1 MTAEVIVLRLVHV
14 LGGIFWVGG
23 MAVMAL
29 FIMPAIAGA
38 GPAAGAVMA
47 GINQKKFPVVMPI
60 VALLTILSGLRLLM
74 IDSAKFEGAYFQS
87 PVGRTFAT
95 AGGIAI
101 LAFIVGVAMVRPA
114 MMKSMA
120 LGQQMVSASDDAT
133 RTRIAAEMAATRQR
147 GATANMTVIV
157 LLALA
162 ALGMSV
168 ARYMS

>member
-23 MAVMAL
+23 MMVMAL
-29 FIMPAIAGA
+29 FIMPALASA
-38 GPAAGAVMA
+38 GPAAGPVMA

-74 IDSAKFEGAYFQS
+74 IDSARFAGAYFQS

-95 AGGIAI
+95 AGGIAV
-101 LAFIVGVAMVRPA
+101 LAFVVGMTMVRPA

-120 LGQQMVSASDDAT
+120 LGQQMAGASDEAA
-133 RTRIAAEMAATRQR
+133 RTRIASEMAATRKR
-147 GATANMTVIV
+147 GATGNMIVVI
-157 LLALA
+157 LLLLA
-162 ALGMSV
+162 ALGMAT
-168 ARYMS
+168 ARYMG